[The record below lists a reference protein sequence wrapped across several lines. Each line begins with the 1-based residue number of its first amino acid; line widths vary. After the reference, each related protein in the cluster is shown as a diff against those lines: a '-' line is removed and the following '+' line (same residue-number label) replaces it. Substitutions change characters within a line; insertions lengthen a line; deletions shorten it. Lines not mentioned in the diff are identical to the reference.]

1 MLHGAIFLATCNAIS
16 VTRYFASQLLN
27 KHAKNYQNVEKITK
41 FLLSTKVVWKSIK
54 HLSKIKISKMFCITE
69 TVFFP
74 MFFFLIVLFDWIC
87 VKCKYGAAMIG
98 PRVPRPTGWVL
109 ISRIPS
115 IQLDSLSQQ
124 LAIWMYSFAGV
135 DLQLFSLNFWIT
147 GCVMAYLVE
156 FHTITKILLTFREI
170 TKKIT
175 KNFQLPKKSEKS
187 RNITKSN

>member
-1 MLHGAIFLATCNAIS
+1 MQNWPAQTRAFSCLVLMWKPWERAS

-54 HLSKIKISKMFCITE
+54 HLSKIKISKMLCITE

-98 PRVPRPTGWVL
+98 PRVPSPTGWVL

-115 IQLDSLSQQ
+115 IQLGSLGHS
-124 LAIWMYSFAGV
+124 
-135 DLQLFSLNFWIT
+135 LQFGCTALQAWTCNCSHWIF
-147 GCVMAYLVE
+147 E
-156 FHTITKILLTFREI
+156 
-170 TKKIT
+170 
-175 KNFQLPKKSEKS
+175 
-187 RNITKSN
+187 